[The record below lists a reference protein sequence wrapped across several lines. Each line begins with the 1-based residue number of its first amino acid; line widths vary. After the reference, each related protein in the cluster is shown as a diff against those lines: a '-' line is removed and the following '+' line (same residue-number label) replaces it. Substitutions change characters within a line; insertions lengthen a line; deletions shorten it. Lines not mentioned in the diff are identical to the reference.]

1 LKIIEG
7 YDVQIDSKMNMDNRF
22 NIDLKNK
29 QSIQFGG
36 EDPKMQWGESMVKY
50 TKKMVQF
57 LTQVEENRLK

>member
-1 LKIIEG
+1 
-7 YDVQIDSKMNMDNRF
+7 MNMDNRF